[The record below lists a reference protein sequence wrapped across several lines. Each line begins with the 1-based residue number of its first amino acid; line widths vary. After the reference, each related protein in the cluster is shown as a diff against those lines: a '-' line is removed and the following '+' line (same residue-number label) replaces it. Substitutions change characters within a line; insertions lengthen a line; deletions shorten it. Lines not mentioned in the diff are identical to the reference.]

1 MRPLTLRRNY
11 KWIIATVVV
20 VALLIAGAGHA
31 RIIPYV
37 SSFSWSIGDAW
48 PSAEIEAPVEEPEE
62 PAELDTLFSLDFMH
76 EIEIEMDPSDHES
89 MILTFEETDEK
100 EFFHASITIDGE
112 YFEDVGI
119 RLKGNSTL
127 SSSLG
132 LGMGPSNKMSNTESD
147 IPYLIKLNEYV
158 SGQDYQGYEQIALR
172 SQFKD
177 TAMMREV
184 LGFVLLEK
192 IGIPAPH
199 STYSVVTFN
208 DEMSLYMMT
217 EVVVEEFVDN
227 YLLDEDEEMGNLFK
241 ASPGAKLEYSGDDP
255 LDYMSFEQKTNTN
268 EEDVYQIIE
277 LAEFISNSTDE
288 EFAQHL
294 DDYID
299 IESTL
304 KYIAFCNIIVNLDS
318 FASNGNNYYLYQ
330 DPETNQFSVVPWDLN
345 ESFGGFWRYVGAT
358 YELDIFFE
366 NEERQ
371 GGPGGQQM
379 QSPQNMQGGNQ
390 MMQPIAFD
398 ANPDGQFE
406 QGMRPNKRL
415 KRIPEGFNPPEGFE
429 PPEGFDP
436 DAEQPTHKVMS
447 TQNTFITRLLETE
460 HYKELYLDIVE
471 DLISN
476 ELSINSIVNQVER
489 LQAFVDSS
497 NAHYGFWDD
506 TIEHDYGTK
515 ELLEF
520 IRNRFKFLSSELAG
534 VEN

>member
-11 KWIIATVVV
+11 KWIAATLLVVCFF
-20 VALLIAGAGHA
+20 VAMLGNE

-37 SSFSWSIGDAW
+37 SSFSWSMGDAW
-48 PSAEIEAPVEEPEE
+48 PIAQPIEVE
-62 PAELDTLFSLDFMH
+62 PAEPDTLFSLDFMH
-76 EIEIEMDPSDHES
+76 EIEIEMDEADHET

-100 EFFHASITIDGE
+100 EFFHASVTIDGTH
-112 YFEDVGI
+112 FEDVGI

-132 LGMGPSNKMSNTESD
+132 LGMGPSNKMSNVTSD

-184 LGFVLLEK
+184 LGFQLLEMMD
-192 IGIPAPH
+192 IPAPH

-208 DEMSLYMMT
+208 GELSLYMMT
-217 EVVVEEFVDN
+217 EVVVEEFVEK
-227 YLLDEDEEMGNLFK
+227 YLIDGDEEMGNLFK
-241 ASPGAKLEYSGDDP
+241 ASPGAKLEYTSDDP
-255 LDYMSFEQKTNTN
+255 LDYASFEQKTNVN

-288 EFAQHL
+288 EFANNL
-294 DDYID
+294 DNYID
-299 IESTL
+299 VESTL

-330 DPETNQFSVVPWDLN
+330 DPETDQFSVVPWDLN
-345 ESFGGFWRYVGAT
+345 ESFGGFWRYIGET
-358 YELDIFFE
+358 YELDMFFD
-366 NEERQ
+366 NEEKT
-371 GGPGGQQM
+371 GGPGGQQRMMPNNENQQM
-379 QSPQNMQGGNQ
+379 QNGNQ
-390 MMQPIAFD
+390 IMQPVAFEASQD
-398 ANPDGQFE
+398 QQLQ
-406 QGMRPNKRL
+406 QGMRPNKRM
-415 KRIPEGFNPPEGFE
+415 KRIPEGFNPPTNFE

-447 TQNTFITRLLETE
+447 MQNTFVTRLLETE
-460 HYKELYLDIVE
+460 PYKTMYVDIVKDLIDDELSIESVIDIVE
-471 DLISN
+471 D
-476 ELSINSIVNQVER
+476 
-489 LQAFVDSS
+489 LQAFVDSA
-497 NAHYGFWDD
+497 NASYGFWENE
-506 TIEHDYGTK
+506 IEHDYGTK

-520 IRNRFKFLSSELAG
+520 IRNRYKFLYAELAS